1 MKRLLLVVMLI
12 AVGSVFGAETTTPVE
27 AFRSVAKSRDRASFS
42 KTTRQLRRWMVAN
55 DPHYPKYHFSS
66 PVGFF
71 NDPHPIYYKGKYHV
85 FYNAAFFQTIS
96 PFNIICWGHVVSDD
110 LVHWKDWPVAL
121 WPDTEYDRMGVYSG
135 NMFVDDNGDLCGLYT
150 GNVRNHDETYGMLI
164 RSTDGG
170 LTFEKKMVMHDKQ
183 RPNAKSPVHW
193 DGYVWKEGD
202 TWCQLIGG
210 STGGKEAQGA
220 AWLWKST
227 DLENWK
233 LQTNI
238 APGIKLGKYWE
249 LPYLIE
255 LDGKHILMVGH
266 GTPYWIGSYDKQ
278 KMVFTPD
285 EGSPRYI
292 DLGEYY
298 AFNPNMTD
306 DKGHGG
312 GKRQLLHGW
321 VIGPQTPTKNV
332 PYWIGAAAI
341 PRVLRVVED
350 RIRQEPIPE
359 IGKLRGKHYTF
370 PDLGKKNL
378 LKEIKCDALELKA
391 TFAPGTAKSF
401 GIKLRVSQDGKNC
414 ARVWFDTAS
423 QTFGVD
429 KQVVRKVEQPSY
441 LKPGEDVTIHIFLDR
456 SIIETFVN
464 GTAQTARAF
473 PASEA
478 LGLEVFS
485 EGGEAKLKS
494 LDVWEMKS
502 MWE

>member
-135 NMFVDDNGDLCGLYT
+135 NMFVDDNGNLCGLYT
-150 GNVRNHDETYGMLI
+150 GVGVHGGYGMLV
-164 RSTDGG
+164 RSVDNG
-170 LTFEKKMVMHDKQ
+170 LTFEKTMVMHHNQ
-183 RPNAKSPVHW
+183 RPNDKSPVHW